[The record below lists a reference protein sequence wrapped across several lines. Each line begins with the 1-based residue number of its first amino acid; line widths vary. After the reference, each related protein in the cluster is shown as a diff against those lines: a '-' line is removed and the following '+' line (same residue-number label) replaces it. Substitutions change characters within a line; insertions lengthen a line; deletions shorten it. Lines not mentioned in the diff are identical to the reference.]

1 MKVRMI
7 GIVCLLVTVCSAMVC
22 MAEEP
27 AINPARITTPQ
38 IVVYGTTLT
47 STFAGPVTIAGT
59 FTTTGTL
66 ASSGALTVAGNATF
80 NGTTATVT
88 NNLVVNKNTTL
99 TGTTLHTGAATFN
112 GGLNIG
118 AQAGWTGVITNKMSS
133 YTNLVWVGAGIV
145 TNVTL
150 VGALP

>member
-1 MKVRMI
+1 MNVRMI
-7 GIVCLLVTVCSAMVC
+7 GIVCLLVAMFSAMIC

-27 AINPARITTPQ
+27 AINPSRITTPQ

-66 ASSGALTVAGNATF
+66 ASSGALTVAGDATF

-112 GGLNIG
+112 GGINIG
-118 AQAGWTGVITNKMSS
+118 VQAGQTLNVTNKCNGN
-133 YTNLVWVGAGIV
+133 TNILWFGAGTL
-145 TNVTL
+145 TNVTYI
-150 VGALP
+150 GTP